1 MFKNAL
7 LVALLLVTASAQA
20 ATIFSQTP
28 PNQTGQLSDLDYGLG
43 VHEADDF
50 NLAANDTV
58 LSVGWRGFYAQ
69 SVPTDGNPP
78 NTPLATDD
86 FTISFYSE
94 AGNGLPGALLQSF
107 SVGNPATRIDTGL
120 DTGSSDIYEYTA
132 DLGTGISLTAGID
145 YWISIVADTTA
156 DLNDNWY
163 WAGCITCEG
172 GVVPPLGASATLN
185 EVFQPDWVGNRAEYH
200 FELSNSSVVPV
211 PAAVWLFGSGLGLL
225 GWIRRKHNCSC

>member
-1 MFKNAL
+1 MFKNVL

-58 LSVGWRGFYAQ
+58 LSVTWRGFYAQ

-86 FTISFYSE
+86 FTISFYFKSE
-94 AGNGLPGALLQSF
+94 QHQPFRQSLISKREVCEEYQMLDLL
-107 SVGNPATRIDTGL
+107 L
-120 DTGSSDIYEYTA
+120 DLSKEERRSR
-132 DLGTGISLTAGID
+132 SLTAQ
-145 YWISIVADTTA
+145 
-156 DLNDNWY
+156 
-163 WAGCITCEG
+163 ER
-172 GVVPPLGASATLN
+172 
-185 EVFQPDWVGNRAEYH
+185 F
-200 FELSNSSVVPV
+200 
-211 PAAVWLFGSGLGLL
+211 
-225 GWIRRKHNCSC
+225 RKKE